1 MPLERLFLMRTF
13 LCCCKQVQLKPLID
27 IACNEPK
34 VEYHFQETFCGHISK
49 EIFDVNPLFILNA
62 VY

>member
-1 MPLERLFLMRTF
+1 MQTF
-13 LCCCKQVQLKPLID
+13 LCCCKQVQLKPFID

-49 EIFDVNPLFILNA
+49 EIFDVNPLVILNA